1 MFYKIIELMAKLTKE
16 IKEIEDT
23 VGCSMP
29 MEEDRKRIRL
39 AYLSEQLDSLNSLL
53 VGMPINYCETWLLDE
68 PLTQDTPYEFNIEI
82 MELPYDIIE
91 VDVECF
97 YKGVSSTI
105 SLRLEEVNTL
115 PDVVDELQERT
126 FHNFHGLS
134 REEAINKWSL

>member
-1 MFYKIIELMAKLTKE
+1 MFYKIIELMAELTKE
-16 IKEIEDT
+16 IKEIKDT
-23 VGCSMP
+23 LGCSMP
-29 MEEDRKRIRL
+29 IAEDRKVTRI
-39 AYLSEQLDSLNSLL
+39 AYLSEQLDDLNSLL
-53 VGMPINYCETWLLDE
+53 LDIPVNYHETWLLDE
-68 PLTQDTPYEFNIEI
+68 PLTQDTSYEFNIEI